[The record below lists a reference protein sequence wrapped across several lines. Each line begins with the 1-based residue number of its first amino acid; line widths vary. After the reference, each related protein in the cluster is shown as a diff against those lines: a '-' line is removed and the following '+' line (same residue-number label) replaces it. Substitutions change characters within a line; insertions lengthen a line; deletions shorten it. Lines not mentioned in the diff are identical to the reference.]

1 MLLNNLRIAT
11 RTSNLALYQANYV
24 KDKLI
29 KAYPNLSIQLIPIIT
44 RGDLILHTS
53 LSKIGGK
60 RLFIKE
66 LELALIQK
74 KADIAVHSMKDVPIN
89 FPSNLGIVA
98 ICKRE
103 NPLDAFISNYYN
115 SIENLPLGSIVGTCS
130 MRRQC
135 QIKNLRPDL
144 IIKKLRGN
152 IETRLNK
159 LDYKQYHAIILA
171 VAGLNRLGLHKRIK
185 KIIPVEQMLPAV
197 GQGAI
202 GIECSL
208 KNKNLIN
215 LLSILNDHDTFN
227 LIKAERAM
235 SIYLSANCEIP
246 IGGYAILQKNYLFLR
261 GLVGSIDG
269 KKIIKAEKKGKK
281 ENAEYIGVSLA
292 KKLLKLGA
300 KSILSNF
307 L

>member
-11 RTSNLALYQANYV
+11 RKSNLALHQANYV
-24 KDKLI
+24 KYKLI
-29 KAYPNLSIQLIPIIT
+29 NAYPNLSIQLIPIIT
-44 RGDLILHTS
+44 SGDVILNKS

-60 RLFIKE
+60 RLFVKE

-74 KADIAVHSMKDVPIN
+74 KADIAVHSMKDVPIS
-89 FPSNLGIVA
+89 FPPNLGIVA

-103 NPLDAFISNYYN
+103 NPLDAFISNHYN
-115 SIENLPLGSIVGTCS
+115 SIDNLPFGSIIGTSS

-144 IIKKLRGN
+144 IIKKIRGN

-159 LDYKQYHAIILA
+159 LDQEKYHAIILA
-171 VAGLNRLGLHKRIK
+171 VAGLKRLGLQKRIK
-185 KIIPVEQMLPAV
+185 EIISAEKMLPAV

-208 KNKNLIN
+208 KNNNLIK
-215 LLSILNDHDTFN
+215 LLSILNDNNTFK
-227 LIKAERAM
+227 LIEAERAM
-235 SIYLSANCEIP
+235 NIYLSANCQIP
-246 IGGYAILQKNYLFLR
+246 IGGYAILKKKYLFLR
-261 GLVGSIDG
+261 GLIGSIDG
-269 KKIIKAEKKGKK
+269 RKIITAEKKGKK
-281 ENAEYIGVSLA
+281 NNAKLIGIALA
-292 KKLLKLGA
+292 KKLLKKGA
-300 KSILSNF
+300 QHILSKF